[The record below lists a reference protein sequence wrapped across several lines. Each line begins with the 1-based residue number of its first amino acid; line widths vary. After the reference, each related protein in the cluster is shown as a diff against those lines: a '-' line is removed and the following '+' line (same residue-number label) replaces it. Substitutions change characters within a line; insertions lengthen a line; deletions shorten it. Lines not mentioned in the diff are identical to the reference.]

1 MTKLEFHF
9 DFGSPNA
16 YLAHLVIPAIE
27 TRTGAKFEY
36 VPVLLGGVF
45 KATNNVSPA
54 ISLQGIMN
62 KGEYQ
67 GIETRRFLKKHAISN
82 YASNPHFPV
91 NTLQIMRGAVFAQ
104 REEIFEENVNADYRH
119 MWAEQ
124 KKMDDPE
131 VIKSALQESDLPADR
146 ILAGIQDPEVKQALI
161 RNTEDSV
168 ARGTFGSPTFYVG
181 DEIFFGKDRL
191 HDVEVEIEAQKA

>member
-1 MTKLEFHF
+1 
-9 DFGSPNA
+9 
-16 YLAHLVIPAIE
+16 
-27 TRTGAKFEY
+27 
-36 VPVLLGGVF
+36 
-45 KATNNVSPA
+45 
-54 ISLQGIMN
+54 
-62 KGEYQ
+62 
-67 GIETRRFLKKHAISN
+67 
-82 YASNPHFPV
+82 
-91 NTLQIMRGAVFAQ
+91 
-104 REEIFEENVNADYRH
+104 

>member
-1 MTKLEFHF
+1 
-9 DFGSPNA
+9 
-16 YLAHLVIPAIE
+16 
-27 TRTGAKFEY
+27 
-36 VPVLLGGVF
+36 
-45 KATNNVSPA
+45 
-54 ISLQGIMN
+54 MN

-104 REEIFEENVNADYRH
+104 REEFFEEYVNAVYRH

>member
-104 REEIFEENVNADYRH
+104 REEFFEEYVNAVYRH